1 MVLTDAHGRA
11 HYFARRAVL
20 CVGTY
25 SLYMDPLPAHCEP
38 CEGGIPP
45 LNEEQAQERATLVP
59 GWTLGN
65 GKISRS
71 FELKDFRS
79 ALAWVNRVGMLAEEQ
94 GHPPDFHITGW
105 NRVEFVLFTH
115 AIQGLSDND
124 FVLAKAID
132 ELAVKDGRS

>member
-1 MVLTDAHGRA
+1 MVPHDAHGRTR
-11 HYFARRAVL
+11 HFALGEVL
-20 CVGTY
+20 RVVAYALC
-25 SLYMDPLPAHCEP
+25 MEPLPTKCEP

-45 LNEEQAQERATLVP
+45 LNDEQAQERAMLVP
-59 GWTLGN
+59 GWALGD

-71 FELKDFRS
+71 FELEDFRS

-94 GHPPDFHITGW
+94 GHHPDFHITGW